1 MSIHQA
7 VDFIRKHKRFL
18 ISSHT
23 NMEGDALGSQ
33 LGFYFLVKK
42 LGKQAYMIDEE
53 GAPCGY
59 EFMPAMDKIRSY
71 KSNLKGLKFDCFVT
85 LDCSDLKRTGE
96 VYLLN
101 AVNKPV
107 LNIDHH
113 ISNVNFGEV
122 NWVDPKASSASEM
135 VFQLYKK
142 MKVAL
147 DKDTALA
154 LYVGIMTDTGSF
166 RFNNTSNVTHTVTGE
181 LLNYGIDV
189 AGIYKNIYGNIPLS
203 DLKLLTRILP
213 NMKTALNDKI
223 VWFEV
228 SKQLLKKQKG
238 IFFDLSETLLTFAR
252 TLKGL
257 EVAILFRENLTP
269 GREVRVNFRSQG
281 KIDVNKIAN
290 FFGGGGHK
298 NASGCTIKALALDH
312 VRRMVLNKIKAEFKS
327 QAGESNAV
335 DNRFKKS

>member
-1 MSIHQA
+1 MSVQKA
-7 VDFIRKHKRFL
+7 ADFIQKHKRFL
-18 ISSHT
+18 IASHT

-33 LGFYFLVKK
+33 LGLYFLIRK
-42 LGKQAYMIDEE
+42 LGKQAVMVTQEDVPY
-53 GAPCGY
+53 GY
-59 EFMPAMDKIRSY
+59 EFFSGLNNIRRFQE
-71 KSNLKGLKFDCFVT
+71 NLKGVKFDCFVT
-85 LDCSDLKRTGE
+85 VDCSDLKRTGE

-101 AVNKPV
+101 VEQKPV

-113 ISNVNFGEV
+113 ISNSNFGDV
-122 NWVDPKASSASEM
+122 NWVDPAASSASEM
-135 VFQLYKK
+135 VYRLYRK
-142 MKVAL
+142 MGVAL
-147 DKDTALA
+147 NKDAALA

-166 RFNNTSNVTHTVTGE
+166 RFNNTSSATHAVAGE
-181 LLNYGIDV
+181 LLDYGIDV
-189 AGIYKNIYGNIPLS
+189 AGVYKNIYGSIPYS
-203 DLKLLTRILP
+203 DLKLLTSILP
-213 NMKTALNDKI
+213 NMKTALNEKI

-257 EVAILFRENLTP
+257 EVAVLFRENFTQ

-298 NASGCTIKALALDH
+298 NASGCTIKGLALNQ
-312 VRRMVLNKIKAEFKS
+312 VRRMVLNKIKAEFK
-327 QAGESNAV
+327 ACG
-335 DNRFKKS
+335 

>member
-1 MSIHQA
+1 MSINKA

-42 LGKQAYMIDEE
+42 LGKQATMVDEE
-53 GAPCGY
+53 GAPYGY
-59 EFMPAMDKIRSY
+59 EFMPAIDNIRRY
-71 KSNLKGLKFDCFVT
+71 KSNLKDLKFDCFVT
-85 LDCSDLKRTGE
+85 VDCSDLKRTGE

-101 AVNKPV
+101 KENKPV

-113 ISNVNFGEV
+113 ISNADFGQV

-147 DKDTALA
+147 DKDAALA

-166 RFNNTSNVTHTVTGE
+166 RFNNTTNVTHAVTGE
-181 LLNYGIDV
+181 LLTYGIDV
-189 AGIYKNIYGNIPLS
+189 SGIYKNIYGNIPYS
-203 DLKLLTRILP
+203 DLKLLTSILP
-213 NMKTALNDKI
+213 NMKTALGGKI

-228 SKQLLKKQKG
+228 GKHLLKKQKG
-238 IFFDLSETLLTFAR
+238 IFFDLSENLLTFAR

-257 EVAILFRENLTP
+257 EVAVLFRENLTEQ
-269 GREVRVNFRSQG
+269 GHEIRVNFRSQG
-281 KIDVNKIAN
+281 EVDVNKIAN

-298 NASGCTIKALALDH
+298 SASGCTIRGFTLDR
-312 VRRMVLNKIKAEFKS
+312 VRRMVLRKIKAEVKS
-327 QAGESNAV
+327 LSG
-335 DNRFKKS
+335 